1 MRYILIK
8 PHMLQSEGGVLRVQG
23 LADGT
28 PVSVYGVNGIQAGS
42 AVSKGGQAIV
52 APSLPL
58 GSVAIV
64 KIGEKSVKVTVK

>member
-1 MRYILIK
+1 
-8 PHMLQSEGGVLRVQG
+8 MLQSEGGVLRVQG

-42 AVSKGGQAIV
+42 VVSKNGQAIV
-52 APSLPL
+52 APSLPS